1 MPRDV
6 ILLIK
11 HSLFCPSGAGEVS
24 FPGATDGPERVN
36 DNGDHGRDCDDD
48 SGGDD
53 GGGDDD
59 CGERFPRV
67 TDCHGR

>member
-24 FPGATDGPERVN
+24 FPGATDGPKRVN
-36 DNGDHGRDCDDD
+36 DNSDHDHDCDDDCGGDDD
-48 SGGDD
+48 SGGD
-53 GGGDDD
+53 GVVD
-59 CGERFPRV
+59 CP
-67 TDCHGR
+67 TQL

>member
-36 DNGDHGRDCDDD
+36 DNGGHYRDC
-48 SGGDD
+48 DD

>member
-36 DNGDHGRDCDDD
+36 DNGGHDRDCDDD